1 MTPKEKAKELY
12 LKMLKFQSKSNL
24 YIERNI
30 LCPTA
35 KHCARIAVE
44 EILSEPSKLYFLFIA
59 IPNFEDIFYIKIV
72 YVVCSFYNFFW
83 FAKDVFSYK
92 QLSTL

>member
-44 EILSEPSKLYFLFIA
+44 ELLKETEEIDGMRVINNPYWLEVKQEIEKL
-59 IPNFEDIFYIKIV
+59 
-72 YVVCSFYNFFW
+72 
-83 FAKDVFSYK
+83 
-92 QLSTL
+92 